1 MEPTNYP
8 FRKENDLPNLHGDMF
23 HVNLPGCI
31 SFSGH
36 HVSRIF
42 HLQNFDGK
50 VAPEKDLAEKLQQ
63 QQMDL
68 DALSG
73 IVGKNKWGFPKIG
86 VSPKWMVYNG
96 KPH

>member
-1 MEPTNYP
+1 MLHPGRFPWNLQITHLE
-8 FRKENDLPNLHGDMF
+8 RKIIFQTSMTMF

-73 IVGKNKWGFPKIG
+73 VIGKKI
-86 VSPKWMVYNG
+86 S
-96 KPH
+96 